1 MAMGAAA
8 AAASTCCIR
17 SRASSHGPGLPRS
30 RVRAQATSWAG
41 GAEALVRSGA
51 VKAVRAKDAAAAL
64 GGGEGFRLLDV
75 RPEWERAR
83 ASVRGSAHVPLFE
96 GDDDMGPVTLL
107 KKWVH
112 FGYIGLWTGQAFT
125 KMNERFVDD
134 VTAAVAADGGKDA
147 KLLVACGEGL
157 RSLIAVRMLYDD
169 GYRNLAWLAGG
180 FSKSADGD
188 FPDVEGE
195 SKLQYATIGGV
206 SYIFLQI
213 LLLLGV
219 VK

>member
-1 MAMGAAA
+1 MAMGTA
-8 AAASTCCIR
+8 AAASTCFAASPSLSRCR
-17 SRASSHGPGLPRS
+17 SRI
-30 RVRAQATSWAG
+30 RAQATSSSWAG
-41 GAEALVRSGA
+41 NAEALVRSGT
-51 VKAVRAKDAAAAL
+51 VRPVRPRDAKDVLDA
-64 GGGEGFRLLDV
+64 EGFRLLDV

-83 ASVRGSAHVPLFE
+83 AGVRGSVHAPLFV
-96 GDDDMGPVTLL
+96 GDDDMSIVTLL

-112 FGYIGLWTGQAFT
+112 FGYIGLWTGQSFT
-125 KMNERFVDD
+125 KMNDRFLDD
-134 VTAAVAADGGKDA
+134 VAAAVAGEGKDA

-157 RSLIAVRMLYDD
+157 RSLIAVRMLHDD
-169 GYRNLAWLAGG
+169 GYKNLAWLAGG
-180 FSKSADGD
+180 FSKCVDGD

-206 SYIFLQI
+206 SYIFLQL